1 MKKIITL
8 LFLFFT
14 SFAFGQN
21 QLVQNLTA
29 TAGVT
34 SLAYTA
40 NSNTTTYAA
49 TTTIDLTK
57 NLQTVSLTGNV
68 IFQTSNRTAGKYVT
82 VRVICDGTLRTLTF
96 PSWKFVGT
104 VAPANIVAGKVA
116 LLTLVCFGTAETDII
131 ASWVSE
137 P

>member
-1 MKKIITL
+1 MKKFITL
-8 LFLFFT
+8 LFLIFA

-21 QLVQNLTA
+21 QLVTNLTA
-29 TAGVT
+29 TANVT

-68 IFQTSNRTAGKYVT
+68 TFETSNRTAGKYAT
-82 VRVICDGTLRTLTF
+82 IRVVCDGTLRTLTF
-96 PSWKFVGT
+96 PAWKFVGT
-104 VAPANIVAGKVA
+104 VAPANIVASKVA